1 MFRSVIGFWLLLLT
15 LSTQAQIDPAQLPQ
29 LIAQKGGYSKLTE
42 RFIASDTTLTIQDFE
57 LIYYGYQTTA
67 VYYSTDNAFNENLLK
82 PLSRSGQ
89 YKQVINLADSIL
101 LVNPV
106 SIVAHFEKAYA
117 CAQLG
122 FTESESFHRKR
133 YIVLCNVIKL
143 SGNGSTAQ
151 PYACNSTNDALEF
164 ILFKGFTAVD
174 DRKTNAGLI
183 EFDLAKNKQKVLHL
197 YVTIPGKAYTP
208 PDSTSDSE

>member
-1 MFRSVIGFWLLLLT
+1 MLKSFIGFICLLLT
-15 LSTQAQIDPAQLPQ
+15 LTVQAQIDMARIPQ
-29 LIAQKGGYSKLTE
+29 LIAQKGGYAKLTE
-42 RFIASDTTLTIQDFE
+42 RFIKSDTTLTIEDFQ

-67 VYYSTDNAFNENLLK
+67 VYYSKENEFKENLIK

-89 YKQVINLADSIL
+89 YQQVIELADSIL

-106 SIVAHFEKAYA
+106 SIAAHFEKAYA

-122 FTESESFHRKR
+122 LTEAESFHRKR

-143 SGNGSTAQ
+143 SGNGSAAE
-151 PYACNSTNDALEF
+151 PYASNSTTDAVEF

-174 DRKTNAGLI
+174 DRKTDVGLI

-197 YVTIPGKAYTP
+197 YFRIPGKAYTP
-208 PDSTSDSE
+208 PDSKPDSE